1 MARLL
6 LIETATEVC
15 SVAVTQQGH
24 VLSVQEESDRV
35 NCSAQLTLLIEA
47 CLRTAD
53 LSLRHLDGIAVSSG
67 PGSYTSLRVGVSTA
81 KGICYALDKP
91 LIAVPTL
98 QALAAGARS
107 HWTCNTPVRWV
118 PMLDARRQEVW
129 LAIFDEQ
136 LQPCCPA
143 QPLVLDEHVLE
154 RLREMA
160 PAPLNA
166 HWVCAGNGTRKL
178 SPALWGEHLVRSSI
192 DACTAAFLAELAEE
206 RYHNRLF
213 EDVAYFEP
221 FYMKPPNITQPKAA
235 FPPRY

>member
-15 SVAVTQQGH
+15 SVGIAQQGR
-24 VLSVQEESDRV
+24 VLSVQEEGDGV

-47 CLRTAD
+47 CLRAAD
-53 LSLRHLDGIAVSSG
+53 LSLRHLDAVAVSSG

-107 HWTCNTPVRWV
+107 QWPSSAPVRWV

-160 PAPLNA
+160 PAPPHA
-166 HWVCAGNGTRKL
+166 QWVCAGNGTRKL
-178 SPALWGEHLVRSSI
+178 SSALWGGYLIQSPI
-192 DACTAAFLAELAEE
+192 NACTAAFLAELAEE
-206 RYHNRLF
+206 RYQNRLF

-221 FYMKPPNITQPKAA
+221 FYMKPPHITQPKAV